1 MLAVEV
7 TKFGGP
13 DVLVAHQ
20 VADPVPGPG
29 QVVVRVHAVD
39 VLFVEAQVRTGWGQG
54 YFAVQPPYVPGDGV
68 AGVVAATG
76 DGVDTAWLNQRVVGY
91 TGSTGAYAERAVVDA
106 ALLVPIPDGVTFEDA
121 AAVSHDGPMALT
133 LVEAADLHADQ
144 QAGPGGGP
152 GDGPRVLVL
161 GANGGAGLLVTDLA
175 ARAGAHVI
183 GAARGDAKR
192 AQVKAA
198 GAHETVDPTDPDW
211 LAAVGQVDVVFDGVG
226 GELGTAAFATVADGG
241 RFFAYGAPTGGF
253 ATTTEE
259 EAQQRGITV
268 YGLPLLARARD
279 EMTTLATRILT
290 DKPNPAIGAT
300 YPLAETAAAHAA
312 LESRTVLGKIVLTA
326 N

>member
-7 TKFGGP
+7 TRFGGP

-29 QVVVRVHAVD
+29 QVVVRVHAID
-39 VLFVEAQVRTGWGQG
+39 VLFVEAQVRTGWGRG
-54 YFAVQPPYVPGDGV
+54 YFDARPPYVPGDGV
-68 AGVVAATG
+68 AGVVAAAG
-76 DGVDTAWLNQRVVGY
+76 DGVDAGWVGRRVLGY

-106 ALLVPIPDGVTFEDA
+106 TMLVELPDAMTFEDA
-121 AAVSHDGPMALT
+121 VAVSHDGPMALT
-133 LVEAADLHADQ
+133 LVEAAGLD
-144 QAGPGGGP
+144 AGREAGAGA
-152 GDGPRVLVL
+152 GPRVLVL

-192 AQVKAA
+192 ALVAKA

-226 GELGTAAFATVADGG
+226 GELGTAAFATLADGG

-253 ATTTEE
+253 ATTSEA

-279 EMTTLATRILT
+279 EMTTLAARVLAGR
-290 DKPNPAIGAT
+290 PSPAIGAT
-300 YPLAETAAAHAA
+300 YPLAEASAAHAA
-312 LESRTVLGKIVLTA
+312 VESRTVLGKILLTA
-326 N
+326 A